1 METSIFNANI
11 KFTKSEKKVYDYV
24 INNYEE
30 VIYKTITELS
40 HETGVGET
48 TVLRFCRKLGF
59 TGYQEF
65 KLALTQEIY
74 KFTSSETDNFENL
87 GEFSEVV
94 SNTINNSM
102 NVIKETARILDEQ
115 TLSAVV
121 KLILESNR
129 ILLVGSSMSGN
140 SALDAQNRLMRI
152 GINAEY
158 YSDTHLE
165 LMSSNTL
172 NENDLLIAFSVSGST
187 KNTIQAIE
195 FAKQNKAKIIVITN
209 KIQSK
214 AASLADI
221 VLITKGRESPLEG
234 GSLPAKISQLCIIN
248 IIYNLLVYADKK
260 KADENRRK
268 TSEAI
273 AVKSY

>member
-74 KFTSSETDNFENL
+74 KFTSSDTDNFENL